1 MCRFVPLCA
10 SPRRC
15 SDVVFGV
22 KGDPRRP
29 EESQEAS
36 SRLGRLK
43 LAKRHPK
50 GSTTEVLGRRKKA
63 EVRLMCDS
71 QTFCSLHHMNRPHT
85 HTHAHH
91 IHVSNWAFLWI
102 CFVSLRSPGEGVS
115 IVRPRPGPLRATHI
129 DSTPLTAAAGP
140 KHKPAHERVV
150 EP

>member
-85 HTHAHH
+85 HTHTRTPHSRFELG
-91 IHVSNWAFLWI
+91 IFVDLL
-102 CFVSLRSPGEGVS
+102 CFAP
-115 IVRPRPGPLRATHI
+115 ITW
-129 DSTPLTAAAGP
+129 
-140 KHKPAHERVV
+140 
-150 EP
+150 

>member
-85 HTHAHH
+85 HTHTHTTFTFRTGHFCGFALFRSDHL
-91 IHVSNWAFLWI
+91 VKVFLS
-102 CFVSLRSPGEGVS
+102 CGRGPVPCVLPTSTALR
-115 IVRPRPGPLRATHI
+115 
-129 DSTPLTAAAGP
+129 
-140 KHKPAHERVV
+140 
-150 EP
+150 